1 MKRHH
6 PTSMSRAINAAFDL
20 LKMQHFEQQYGYEF
34 VLDVIS
40 KAVQDPRVEKMRMF
54 VLQNM
59 DSPDPQMRRQA
70 EEMYQQLTEVMSG
83 AGGKISA
90 ATPLGVDP
98 SAPPAPEGLMSTG
111 NPKGEARPIMA
122 KAFSAFLDAEFIRK
136 NVVGTQATGRG
147 GTPVQYNMPPSVA
160 SMAQRPQIAEMQP
173 QTTQVPQQAP
183 GMFGRFKQPVMTDQT
198 NLAPTGDN
206 VTGGPATMN
215 VQQNAENPME
225 GLGGMGQMMAAP
237 GAQVTRMPRPQP
249 FGSGMGT
256 DVYFNGGKV
265 PAPTQSLAGE
275 GYTVDD
281 AGDWVKPP
289 NPYESSANRQ
299 RWARDSKLPVGNYN
313 SEGDYR
319 INTRTAQMGAAD
331 QFTGV

>member
-1 MKRHH
+1 
-6 PTSMSRAINAAFDL
+6 MSRAINSAFDV

-70 EEMYQQLTEVMSG
+70 EEIYQQLTQVMSG
-83 AGGKISA
+83 AGGQISS

-136 NVVGTQATGRG
+136 NVIGTQETGPRN
-147 GTPVQYNMPPSVA
+147 TPVQYSMPEPIE
-160 SMAQRPQIAEMQP
+160 SMSQRPLVPEMTT
-173 QTTQVPQQAP
+173 QTTPAP
-183 GMFGRFKQPVMTDQT
+183 GMFGRFKQPVTTQV
-198 NLAPTGDN
+198 PTGN
-206 VTGGPATMN
+206 MVMGGPQTMN
-215 VQQNAENPME
+215 VQQNAENPMAGFGAGHE
-225 GLGGMGQMMAAP
+225 GATPAGLGGQMMPAP
-237 GAQVTRMPRPQP
+237 GSEVTRMPRPSP
-249 FGSGMGT
+249 FEH
-256 DVYFNGGKV
+256 
-265 PAPTQSLAGE
+265 PTSPPSRSFAGQ

-281 AGDWVKPP
+281 AGNFVRPP
-289 NPYESSANRQ
+289 NPYSGKFGLMTHAQNFETDLR
-299 RWARDSKLPVGNYN
+299 KPVGEDRFAGNQRTN
-313 SEGDYR
+313 SAV
-319 INTRTAQMGAAD
+319 AQMGAAD

>member
-1 MKRHH
+1 
-6 PTSMSRAINAAFDL
+6 MSRAINSAFDV

-34 VLDVIS
+34 LLDVIS

-70 EEMYQQLTEVMSG
+70 EEIYQQLTQVMSG
-83 AGGKISA
+83 AGGQISS

-98 SAPPAPEGLMSTG
+98 SPPPAPEGLMSTG

-136 NVVGTQATGRG
+136 NVIGTQGTGRRD
-147 GTPVQYNMPPSVA
+147 TPVQYNMPPSIA
-160 SMAQRPQIAEMQP
+160 SLSQRPQIAEMQP

-215 VQQNAENPME
+215 VQQNPENPMA
-225 GLGGMGQMMAAP
+225 GFGGVGQMMPSP
-237 GAQVTRMPRPQP
+237 GAEVTRMPHPSP
-249 FGSGMGT
+249 FNSA
-256 DVYFNGGKV
+256 Y
-265 PAPTQSLAGE
+265 PPSRSLAGQ
-275 GYTVDD
+275 GYTVND
-281 AGDWVKPP
+281 AGQFVRPP
-289 NPYESSANRQ
+289 NPYSGAYGTQNRLNAHDFETDL
-299 RWARDSKLPVGNYN
+299 RKPVGEDRYAGN
-313 SEGDYR
+313 S
-319 INTRTAQMGAAD
+319 RTNSAVAQMGAAD